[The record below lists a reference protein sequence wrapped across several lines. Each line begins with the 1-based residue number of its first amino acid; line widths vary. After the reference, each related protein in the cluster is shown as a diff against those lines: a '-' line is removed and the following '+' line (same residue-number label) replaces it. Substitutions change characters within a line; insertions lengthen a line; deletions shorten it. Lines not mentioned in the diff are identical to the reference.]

1 MSEIIGRQLEVGLA
15 VEAVRGVA
23 QATPE
28 AWLKNTTAH
37 IIDMAETKEDDS
49 VHGKLEDQDGRR
61 VVKKWV
67 EGDLEGIVGVN
78 NLGYLL
84 YNLYGTDTEALV
96 SGSVYSHAFSLAQS
110 IVHPSLSLV
119 AKDGGVQQLVF
130 NNCMISKFELNAS
143 VDDFLRYKASF
154 MGKTSAVN
162 ASVPSYNTDYDFIGK
177 DIVVKIADT
186 EAGLAGATAL
196 CVKELG
202 LSIDTGL
209 INDFCLGNYNP
220 DDLYNAKMAIE
231 GTLKKNFIDA
241 TFKNLYQSDTY
252 KYMSITITGAT
263 AITGVLYPTI
273 TIILNK
279 VAINSWDRS
288 GGADELVV
296 EDIGFKAYFNA
307 TDGEQST
314 ITLQNTVAEYD
325 TPVSA

>member
-37 IIDMAETKEDDS
+37 IIDMAEIKEDDS
-49 VHGKLEDQDGRR
+49 HHGKIEDQDGRR

-78 NLGYLL
+78 VLGYFL
-84 YNLYGTDTEALV
+84 YNLYGADTDTLV
-96 SGSVYSHAFSLAQS
+96 SGSVYSHIFALAQS

-130 NNCMISKFELNAS
+130 NNCMISKFELNAV
-143 VDDFLRYKASF
+143 VDDYLRYKASF
-154 MGKTSAVN
+154 TGKTSAAN
-162 ASVPSYNTDYDFIGK
+162 ASSPSYPTDYDFIGK
-177 DIVVKIADT
+177 DIVIKIADT

-196 CVKELG
+196 SVKELG
-202 LSIDTGL
+202 ISFDTGL
-209 INDFCLGNYNP
+209 INDFVLGSYNP
-220 DDLYNAKMAIE
+220 DDLYNAKMSIE
-231 GTLKKNFIDA
+231 GTIKKNFIDN
-241 TFKNLYQSDTY
+241 TFKALYQSDTY
-252 KYMSITITGAT
+252 KYMSITITSAN

-279 VAINSWDRS
+279 VGIISWDRS

-296 EDIGFKAYFNA
+296 EDIGFKAYYNSSDA
-307 TDGEQST
+307 EQST
-314 ITLQNTVAEYD
+314 ITLQNSTAEYD
-325 TPVSA
+325 VPISA